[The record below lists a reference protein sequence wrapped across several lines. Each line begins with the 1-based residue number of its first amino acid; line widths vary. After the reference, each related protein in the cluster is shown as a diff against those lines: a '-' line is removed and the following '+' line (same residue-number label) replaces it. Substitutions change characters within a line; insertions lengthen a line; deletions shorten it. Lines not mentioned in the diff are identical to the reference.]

1 MPNKD
6 QKKRYTKIENN
17 INTISN
23 KKNIKLKNWQ
33 KILILALLIVL
44 CIGVIILMTYL
55 IIR

>member
-1 MPNKD
+1 MPNKY

-33 KILILALLIVL
+33 KILILVLLIVL

>member
-33 KILILALLIVL
+33 KILILVLLIVL